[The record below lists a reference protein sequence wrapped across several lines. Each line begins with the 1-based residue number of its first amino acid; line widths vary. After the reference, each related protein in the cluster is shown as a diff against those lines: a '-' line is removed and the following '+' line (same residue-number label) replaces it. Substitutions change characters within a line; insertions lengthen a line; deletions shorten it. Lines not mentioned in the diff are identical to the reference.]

1 MVVIGGVSPRKSRY
15 ALLAVEN
22 ACQTHYADEYAL
34 NNIIDMTVQVV
45 LQSGMNRTPRF
56 TGQPAVAYYRV
67 STAKQGQSGL
77 GLEAQQAAV
86 LAFAQVDGLR
96 IAAEVTEVE
105 TGTRKRRR
113 PQLEAALEQTR
124 RLGGVLLIAKLDRL
138 ARNVAFVSTLM
149 ESGVQ
154 FVAVDM
160 PDADSLTLHVMAA
173 VAEREAALISA
184 RTTAALAAR
193 KARGLPLGNPSNLT
207 DAARL
212 KAQEGNRSAA
222 VTANRQAAG
231 YAETLRG
238 QGLSLAAVASRLNGD
253 GFRTRTGSSW
263 QPMQVKRMLDR
274 L

>member
-1 MVVIGGVSPRKSRY
+1 M
-15 ALLAVEN
+15 
-22 ACQTHYADEYAL
+22 
-34 NNIIDMTVQVV
+34 
-45 LQSGMNRTPRF
+45 
-56 TGQPAVAYYRV
+56 TGQSATAYYRV

-77 GLEAQQAAV
+77 GLEAQKAAV
-86 LAFAQVDGLR
+86 LTFAQAHGLNVVT
-96 IAAEVTEVE
+96 EVTELE

-138 ARNVAFVSTLM
+138 ARNVAFVSALM

-160 PDADSLTLHVMAA
+160 PQADSLTLHVMAA
-173 VAEREAALISA
+173 VAEKEAAQIST
-184 RTTAALAAR
+184 RTRDALAAR
-193 KARGLPLGNPSNLT
+193 KARGLPLGNPGNLT

-212 KAQEGNRSAA
+212 KAQESNRNAA

-231 YAETLRG
+231 YAETLKA
-238 QGLSLAAVASRLNGD
+238 QGLSLAAVAARLNGD
-253 GFRTRTGSSW
+253 GFRTRTGSLW

-274 L
+274 IAHR